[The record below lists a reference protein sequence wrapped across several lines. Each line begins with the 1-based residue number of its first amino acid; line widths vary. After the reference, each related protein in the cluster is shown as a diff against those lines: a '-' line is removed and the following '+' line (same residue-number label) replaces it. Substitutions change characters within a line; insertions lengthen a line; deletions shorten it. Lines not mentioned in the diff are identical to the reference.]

1 MRKSISL
8 QIKNQVALRAN
19 FRCEYCLL
27 PDKVSF
33 YNFHIDHIRSIKHG
47 GDSQIDNLAY
57 CCPECNSFKGTD
69 VGSFKENDE
78 LIRFYNPRKDEWQE
92 HFGVIDGLIIGK
104 TDIAIITERIFKL
117 NEIDRLIFRQELIQL
132 GHYP

>member
-92 HFGVIDGLIIGK
+92 HFGLIDGLIIGK

>member
-1 MRKSISL
+1 M
-8 QIKNQVALRAN
+8 
-19 FRCEYCLL
+19 

-47 GDSQIDNLAY
+47 GDSHIDNLAY

-78 LIRFYNPRKDEWQE
+78 LVRFYNPRKDEWQE
-92 HFGVIDGLIIGK
+92 HFELINGLIIGK
-104 TDIAIITERIFKL
+104 TDIAKTTERIFKF